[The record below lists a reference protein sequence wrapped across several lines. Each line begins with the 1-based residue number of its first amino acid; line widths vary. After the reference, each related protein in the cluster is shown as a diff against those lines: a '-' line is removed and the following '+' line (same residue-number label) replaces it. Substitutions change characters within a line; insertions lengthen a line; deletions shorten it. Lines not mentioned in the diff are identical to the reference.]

1 MQVRVTGRLST
12 ERYPHRDRVVID
24 ADSVVWAGPEHEDL
38 VAGVPSVELE
48 PDPTEAEA
56 AT

>member
-1 MQVRVTGRLST
+1 MRVTGRLST